1 MAAAAAGL
9 SGAKD
14 SNPDGMKSGLT
25 GNIYGQDVEA
35 AKVHTKTRIW
45 FYSTMLRSIRY
56 LFTLA
61 S

>member
-14 SNPDGMKSGLT
+14 SNSDGMKSGLT

-35 AKVHTKTRIW
+35 AKVHTKTRI
-45 FYSTMLRSIRY
+45 
-56 LFTLA
+56 
-61 S
+61 